1 VNESPLGAVGGAEGK
16 TILRDAGARDLI
28 VALAK
33 ALRAYQLYEEN
44 NPVYQ
49 RFLSGLRDAFRRL
62 WTTEGE
68 LTLAV
73 EEARLVVEGVP
84 IYANENRAESIAF
97 LLYKDG
103 VREITFLAGIEGE
116 ELERLLSVLHRVR
129 YVGPESDDVLTM
141 LWEEGLENFRYQYV
155 DYLAEG
161 VVLPEPGPG
170 ADPEQLIHVR
180 EEELKEVESSR
191 ATGILQLVDLDAF
204 NPTLYAL
211 DPRELEQLERE
222 LQLELNRNLRSD
234 VLNAL
239 FDRLEEPYDVDR
251 QTEIISVL
259 RTLLPNLLGRGVI
272 DVAGRVLREL
282 VALESE
288 PGIFDMERRR
298 QVARLL
304 DEVSAPQV
312 MEELVSA
319 LEEGSITP
327 SPAALSAFLEHLRP
341 QALSWL
347 LRASETVAVR
357 ELQPVLRD
365 AVRGIAERN
374 RGLLVQLVSNAD
386 ALVACGAARLAGDL
400 QVAEAAP
407 AIQKLMRHP
416 DPTARLAA
424 VESAATLNATTIAG
438 TLQDVLTDE
447 DRDVRIA
454 AARALGRMRYRP
466 AAGRFRSLLT
476 TKEMRAADITEKIA
490 FFEGYAALGDSDAVP
505 VLDKLLNGRGLLGRR
520 EPPEVRA
527 AAALALGRVGTQ
539 DAARALEGS
548 ALDDDA
554 VVRSAVKRALR
565 GERETER

>member
-1 VNESPLGAVGGAEGK
+1 
-16 TILRDAGARDLI
+16 
-28 VALAK
+28 
-33 ALRAYQLYEEN
+33 
-44 NPVYQ
+44 
-49 RFLSGLRDAFRRL
+49 
-62 WTTEGE
+62 
-68 LTLAV
+68 
-73 EEARLVVEGVP
+73 
-84 IYANENRAESIAF
+84 
-97 LLYKDG
+97 
-103 VREITFLAGIEGE
+103 
-116 ELERLLSVLHRVR
+116 
-129 YVGPESDDVLTM
+129 
-141 LWEEGLENFRYQYV
+141 
-155 DYLAEG
+155 
-161 VVLPEPGPG
+161 
-170 ADPEQLIHVR
+170 
-180 EEELKEVESSR
+180 
-191 ATGILQLVDLDAF
+191 
-204 NPTLYAL
+204 
-211 DPRELEQLERE
+211 
-222 LQLELNRNLRSD
+222 
-234 VLNAL
+234 
-239 FDRLEEPYDVDR
+239 
-251 QTEIISVL
+251 
-259 RTLLPNLLGRGVI
+259 
-272 DVAGRVLREL
+272 